1 MTDGDD
7 STALH
12 VRRRGSDPP
21 SGPSAG
27 PETSPTRP
35 AAVPVV
41 RIEDVRAVVEEFR
54 KTPAERQV
62 VERPLAAGGMG
73 TVEIVVDRA
82 LGRRM
87 AKKSIHGMLASDPRM
102 LRMFLREART
112 TGLLDHPN
120 VVPVYDVGERDGH
133 LYFTMKL
140 VEGRTLKDL
149 IRDLGEPRSGPI
161 EPNTL
166 FNLLDVGVKVC
177 DALAFAHAR
186 AVIHCDVKPANVM
199 VGDFGE
205 VYLMDWGI
213 ARLQGSGGP
222 NDRASQPEIDP
233 TADEPVPPSGQ
244 TGDAI
249 LGTASYMSPEQAEG
263 SRFLLDARSDIFSVG
278 AMIYEILT
286 GRPPYRGES
295 HGDTIELARAAKYD
309 APSAVVGSARVPHE
323 LERIVLKAM
332 ARHRSDRYADT
343 AALKADLIRFM
354 RGGAEFPQTTF
365 KKGSIIM
372 REGEPGNAA
381 YIIVSGRA
389 EVRKAMGG
397 VLQVLKTL
405 GAGEVFGEM
414 AVLTEGPR
422 TATVVAIEDTT
433 VLVVTAAVLNQELV
447 IMKPWLAR
455 LVQALAERLR
465 DLYTTKRVTLTGGPS
480 APRVA
485 LQVLLHLN
493 LFGSHEPN
501 GGRSLRWSSLS
512 KEIEAQMGSAPHTI
526 HMVAARYPGVHL
538 DLDADRI
545 TVDNPAALAQLVRA
559 DPGPG

>member
-7 STALH
+7 ATALH
-12 VRRRGSDPP
+12 LRRRSEPP
-21 SGPSAG
+21 PDG
-27 PETSPTRP
+27 TSQAPTRP
-35 AAVPVV
+35 TPTPVLG
-41 RIEDVRAVVEEFR
+41 IENVQAMVEEFR
-54 KTPAERQV
+54 KPPAERQV

-73 TVEIVVDRA
+73 TVEIVIDRA

-87 AKKSIHGMLASDPRM
+87 AKKSIHGILSSDPRM

-140 VEGRTLKDL
+140 VEGRTLKDQ
-149 IRDLGEPRSGPI
+149 IRDHGGGGKPADYGPL
-161 EPNTL
+161 EANAL
-166 FNLLDVGVKVC
+166 FNMLDVVVKIC

-186 AVIHCDVKPANVM
+186 QVIHCDIKPANVM

-222 NDRASQPEIDP
+222 ADRSSQPDIDP
-233 TADEPVPPSGQ
+233 NADEPAPPSGE
-244 TGDAI
+244 TGDAV
-249 LGTASYMSPEQAEG
+249 LGTANYMSPEQAEG
-263 SRFLLDARSDIFSVG
+263 SRFLLDPRSDIFSVG

-295 HGDTIELARAAKYD
+295 HGETIELARTATFTP
-309 APSAVVGSARVPHE
+309 PSAVVGGARVPPE

-332 ARHRSDRYADT
+332 ARHRSDRYPDI
-343 AALKADLIRFM
+343 AALKADLLRFM

-365 KKGSIIM
+365 KRGAVIM
-372 REGEPGNAA
+372 REGEQGKSA

-389 EVRKAMGG
+389 EVRKQMGG
-397 VLQVLKTL
+397 QLQVLKTL

-433 VLVVTAAVLNQELV
+433 VLVVTDEVLQQELV
-447 IMKPWLAR
+447 LMKPWLAR

-465 DLYTTKRVTLTGGPS
+465 DLYTTKRVTLTGGPT

-485 LQVLLHLN
+485 LQVAMHLM

-501 GGRSLRWSSLS
+501 GARSLRWSTLS
-512 KEIEAQMGSAPHTI
+512 KEIEAQMGAPPHTI
-526 HMVAARYPGVHL
+526 HMVAARYRGVTL
-538 DLDADRI
+538 DLDADVI
-545 TVDNPAALAQLVRA
+545 TVADPAALAQMVRA
-559 DPGPG
+559 DLGG

>member
-1 MTDGDD
+1 LGID
-7 STALH
+7 SVQTM
-12 VRRRGSDPP
+12 
-21 SGPSAG
+21 
-27 PETSPTRP
+27 
-35 AAVPVV
+35 
-41 RIEDVRAVVEEFR
+41 IEEFR
-54 KTPAERQV
+54 KPPAERQV

-87 AKKSIHGMLASDPRM
+87 AKKSIHGMLSSDPRM

-140 VEGRTLKDL
+140 VEGRTLKDM
-149 IRDLGEPRSGPI
+149 IRDLGGGGKPEAYGPL
-161 EPNTL
+161 EANAL
-166 FNLLDVGVKVC
+166 FNMLDVVVKVC

-186 AVIHCDVKPANVM
+186 LVIHCDIKPANVM

-222 NDRASQPEIDP
+222 VDRSSQPDMDP
-233 TADEPVPPSGQ
+233 NADEPSPPSGQ
-244 TGDAI
+244 TGDAV
-249 LGTASYMSPEQAEG
+249 LGTANYMSPEQAEG
-263 SRFLLDARSDIFSVG
+263 SRFLLDGRSDIFSVG

-295 HGDTIELARAAKYD
+295 HGETIELARTATFTP
-309 APSAVVGSARVPHE
+309 PSAVVGGARVPPE

-332 ARHRSDRYADT
+332 ARHRSDRYPDI
-343 AALKADLIRFM
+343 AALKADLLRFM

-365 KKGSIIM
+365 KRGAVIM
-372 REGEPGNAA
+372 REGEPGKSA

-389 EVRKAMGG
+389 EVRKQMGG
-397 VLQVLKTL
+397 QMQVLKTL

-433 VLVVTAAVLNQELV
+433 VLVVTADVLQQELV
-447 IMKPWLAR
+447 LMKPWLAR

-465 DLYTTKRVTLTGGPS
+465 DLYTTKRVTLTGGPT

-485 LQVLLHLN
+485 LQVAMHLQMY
-493 LFGSHEPN
+493 GSHEPN
-501 GGRSLRWSSLS
+501 GARSLRWSTLA
-512 KEIEAQMGSAPHTI
+512 KEIEAQMGAPPHTI
-526 HMVAARYPGVHL
+526 HMVAVRYPGITL
-538 DLDADRI
+538 DLDADVI
-545 TVDNPAALAQLVRA
+545 TVSDPASLAQIVRA
-559 DPGPG
+559 DLGG